1 MSDTMP
7 GRVAPAQFVKELWS
21 IAPSDWIVE
30 FNLLQYRPT
39 QEKHDDQR
47 MRAIFYTV
55 GQVLTDWPTIEKQ
68 LDHLNRTQV
77 ENIHHGVNPRF
88 RRPRKHG
95 TNADVSHYVAVW
107 VDVDFHGHEEA
118 VRKQFVDTVFDLQK
132 RGLDPS
138 IVVESG
144 RGLHAYWLFDK
155 PYPVAE
161 ARPIC
166 AGIQDYFK
174 ISDAVHDQRRIL
186 RLPGFLNLKD
196 SKSPKLCQVF
206 DATWARYPIERFKEF
221 AIVDFK
227 KSSEDIE
234 IEADERE
241 RAKVATGSSRDPK
254 IEEVKNGVGESG
266 GPYGGRHLAAVAL
279 AGHYCA
285 RLKTKKNVLY
295 AMRDWNQR
303 NSPPLPDEEV
313 EKVVEDIWIKE
324 EVKRAEEKDAR
335 KERKKDDE
343 SRGPSHDGPP
353 WFDEDGRLVPA
364 LLAAHIMSETKF
376 LATPIGDDGKGVK
389 LYFYKDG
396 AFRPGGS
403 DFARK
408 EIVKAMGKGLRDK
421 HLTEVVELLTEL
433 VKKPYD
439 EVDRNARELINVA
452 NGMLEWRTG
461 QLLPHDPKYLST
473 IQIPVVWNPDARSE
487 KLENFFKTV
496 LPEDAIA
503 LVGEYAGYMMVPDT
517 SMTKCLVLVGEGGNG
532 KSTFLELLEYLIG
545 ERNISYYSLHNLTE
559 ERFAAAGL
567 IGKLANFYDELEAKA
582 LENTGVFK
590 QIVGG
595 NPIKA
600 EEKGKAP
607 FSFRPFCRMI
617 FATNQMPRATDR
629 SQAYFDRFLFVEF
642 NRRIRDTG
650 GEVKRYSAALA
661 AEPGL
666 LSALLVHAVAGLR
679 RVLSAGR
686 FTIPGSS
693 RDALEEYRRDCNSA
707 YDFLRDCCR
716 EEVNGWIAGPLV
728 YERYKVWS
736 EESGRKPMSTREF
749 NKTLRGSNVR
759 EVRRGEARGW
769 GGLAWSNGGPPTGAR
784 DEVQHFDITDQPT
797 GQQTKRQA
805 NIEF

>member
-1 MSDTMP
+1 MADTAP
-7 GRVAPAQFVKELWS
+7 ERVASAQFIRELWG
-21 IAPSDWIVE
+21 ICPSDWIVE

-47 MRAIFYTV
+47 MRALFYRV
-55 GQVLTDWPTIEKQ
+55 DQVLADWPTISNQ

-88 RRPRKHG
+88 QKPRKHG
-95 TNADVSHYVAVW
+95 KNSDVSHYVAVW
-107 VDVDFHGHEEA
+107 VDVDFHGQEAA
-118 VRKQFVDTVFDLQK
+118 VRKQFDEVVADLRA
-132 RGLDPS
+132 RGLGPS
-138 IVVESG
+138 IIVESG

-155 PYPVAE
+155 PYPVAQ

-174 ISDAVHDQRRIL
+174 ISDAVHDPRRIL
-186 RLPGFLNLKD
+186 RVPGFANLKD
-196 SKSPKLCQVF
+196 AKNPCWCRVAE
-206 DATWARYPIERFKEF
+206 ATWERFPIGRLQEF
-221 AIVDFK
+221 SIADFK
-227 KSSEDIE
+227 KSSEDLE
-234 IEADERE
+234 IEADKKELE
-241 RAKVATGSSRDPK
+241 KASAGSSRDPK
-254 IEEVKNGVGESG
+254 IEEIKKGVGESG
-266 GPYGGRHLAAVAL
+266 GPYGGRHLSAVAL

-295 AMRDWNQR
+295 AMRDWNQK

-324 EVKRAEEKDAR
+324 EVKRAEEKEDR
-335 KERKKDDE
+335 KERRRDDE
-343 SRGPSHDGPP
+343 HKGPSDGPP
-353 WFDEDGRLVPA
+353 WFDENGKLVPA

-376 LATPIGDDGKGVK
+376 LATPIGDDGKGVR
-389 LYFYKDG
+389 LYFYRDG
-396 AFRPGGS
+396 VFRPGGS
-403 DFARK
+403 DFARR
-408 EIVKAMGKGLRDK
+408 EVVKAMGKSLRDK
-421 HLTEVVELLTEL
+421 HMTEVVELITEL
-433 VKKPYD
+433 SKKSYD
-439 EVDRNARELINVA
+439 EVDRHSKDLINVA
-452 NGMLEWRTG
+452 NGMLNWRTG
-461 QLLPHDPKYLST
+461 ELLAHDPKYLST
-473 IQIPVVWNPDARSE
+473 IQIPVPWKADARSE
-487 KLENFFKTV
+487 KLETFFRTV
-496 LPEDAIA
+496 LPEDAVW
-503 LVGEYAGYMMVPDT
+503 LVEEYAGYMMIPDT

-642 NRRIRDTG
+642 NKRIRDTG
-650 GEVKRYSAALA
+650 GEVKRYSATLA
-661 AEPGL
+661 AEPEL
-666 LSALLVHAVAGLR
+666 LPALLVHAVGGLR
-679 RVLSAGR
+679 RLIENTR

-693 RDALEEYRRDCNSA
+693 KDALEEYRRDCNSA

-716 EEVNGWIAGPLV
+716 EETNGWLAGPIF
-728 YERYKVWS
+728 YDRYKVWS

-749 NKTLRGSNVR
+749 NKTIRGANVR

-769 GGLAWSNGGPPTGAR
+769 GGLAWSNGGPPTGAK
-784 DEVQHFDITDQPT
+784 DDVEQFGKTTTTASAP
-797 GQQTKRQA
+797 GKKQA